1 MRVIEKLLDQVD
13 PQTIKN
19 YESQTQLHLKQIL
32 TTINKHKL
40 EDITQVN
47 VDSLISRL
55 ESISVMQTAMT
66 TTGKIYLKIS
76 KR

>member
-40 EDITQVN
+40 EDTTQVN
-47 VDSLISRL
+47 VDCLLVRL
-55 ESISVMQTAMT
+55 GSINVMLTATT
-66 TTGKIYLKIS
+66 TTGKTYLKIS

>member
-19 YESQTQLHLKQIL
+19 YESQTKLHLKQIL

-40 EDITQVN
+40 EDTTQVN
-47 VDSLISRL
+47 VDCLLGRF
-55 ESISVMQTAMT
+55 ESISVIQTAMT
-66 TTGKIYLKIS
+66 TTDRGSLKIS
-76 KR
+76 RR